1 MADPAPASLTASEF
15 IAAVREQQPK
25 LAVFDCDGTL
35 WSGDAGQDFLYWELD
50 RGLLP
55 PQVAEWVR
63 PRYADY
69 KAGKVDEE
77 TMCGEMVTIHCSL
90 DVQKLA
96 AAAERFWQSVVATRV
111 FPEMQELVL
120 GLMTDGCEVW
130 AVSSTNDWV
139 IQAGCCRFGIP
150 AEQVLAASVLVIN
163 GRATDRLVRV
173 PTGAGKAR
181 VIEEVIKRQPDAVF
195 GNTVHD
201 QAMLEMARNAYAIAP
216 TDELRR
222 VALDN
227 FWTIYDPAQH

>member
-1 MADPAPASLTASEF
+1 MAEPAPASLTASEF

-35 WSGDAGQDFLYWELD
+35 WSGDAGADFLFWELD
-50 RGLLP
+50 RGILP
-55 PQVAEWVR
+55 AKVAEWVR

-90 DVQKLA
+90 DAQKIA
-96 AAAERFWQSVVATRV
+96 AAAERFWQSVVAQRV
-111 FPEMQELVL
+111 FPEMQELTL
-120 GLMTDGCEVW
+120 GLEMDGCEVW

-139 IQAGCCRFGIP
+139 IQAGCCRFSIP
-150 AEQVLAASVLVIN
+150 AERVLAASVHIIN
-163 GRATDRLVRV
+163 GRATDRLIRV
-173 PTGAGKAR
+173 PTDAGKAR
-181 VIEEVIKRQPDAVF
+181 AIEEVIKRQPDAVF
-195 GNTVHD
+195 GNSVHD

-222 VALDN
+222 VATENL
-227 FWTIYDPAQH
+227 WTIYDPAPR